1 MADFARYLPLS
12 YRPPQ
17 DESQVTSHWGQDIA
31 GLLRATASLLDGRP
45 ESAWEA
51 PSLNRGWSV
60 RESVGYLVVRL
71 GTPTGELVRTIAFA
85 TAENAFRSRAAA
97 ESLARRAASASTDEL
112 IASLLGIAEDK
123 AAGRGRTGIREL
135 AIATVGALDIGGG
148 LGARLRMRPTA
159 SGAVALR
166 RALAAPTE
174 ITAVVRGRTLMA
186 TDADWSFGRGPEMAD
201 TAENILRFLYGRSDR
216 APGMP

>member
-12 YRPPQ
+12 YRAPQ
-17 DESQVTSHWGQDIA
+17 DESRVTSHWGTDIA
-31 GLLRATASLLDGRP
+31 DLLRAVATLLDGQP
-45 ESAWEA
+45 ASAWEA

-60 RESVGYLVVRL
+60 RESVGYLVARL
-71 GTPTGELVRTIAFA
+71 GTPTGELVRVLTFGNLEHGFRGRA
-85 TAENAFRSRAAA
+85 TAEAIARQAAA
-97 ESLARRAASASTDEL
+97 HPTDEL
-112 IASLLGIAEDK
+112 VASLLRIADDK
-123 AAGRGRTGIREL
+123 SGARGRTGIREL

-148 LGARLRMRPTA
+148 LGARLHLRPTA

-174 ITAVVRGRTLMA
+174 IRAVVRGRTLSA

-201 TAENILRFLYGRSDR
+201 TAEKILLFLYGRSDR
-216 APGMP
+216 APGA